1 MGHLLFFSKIE
12 LVFIRKGKNKSG
24 NISIQIVKKINRK
37 NRIVKHV
44 GTGKTVL
51 EIEELIKEAEDYLTS
66 ERIKS
71 GKLSLFDNR
80 LNKKEIDRILNRFE
94 FVKAY
99 DTVTYKLLE
108 YFYEKIGLSKIKDD
122 CFKDLV
128 LIRIVDPASKRQS
141 REVLEIKFNKKYSL
155 TSIYRCLKK
164 SFALNYQDRIEKIVY
179 EFVKNTTDKI
189 ISVLFFDVTTLY
201 YESFDEDD
209 FRKYGF
215 SKDNKH
221 NQPQIIVALTI
232 AKSGMPLSM
241 KIFQGNKFEGH
252 TIIPSIT
259 EIVTKFRID
268 NFVIV
273 ADSAMLNQNNLDLLE
288 GNKLKYIVG
297 ARLGNLNNKLFEQVI
312 SLEKIDNNSKRIKI
326 NNNRSLIISYSQK
339 RANKDR
345 SDREKQI
352 KKAQEKL
359 SIPSTITSRFKFLA
373 TDKNNT
379 YRLNNT
385 LIEKMEKL
393 EGLKGYVTNTD
404 DLSNEEII
412 KKYSD
417 LWQVEKAFRMSKSDL
432 KARPIFHTVKE
443 SITAHLAIVFTALA
457 VSRYIELKSN
467 LSIAKVIN
475 SLNQIKEIIV
485 KDKISKETTSKFTNF
500 SDQVK
505 KILSLTKLTWVT

>member
-1 MGHLLFFSKIE
+1 M
-12 LVFIRKGKNKSG
+12 FIRKVKNKSG
-24 NISIQIVKKINRK
+24 NIGIQIVKKINRK
-37 NRIVKHV
+37 NRIVKHI
-44 GTGKTVL
+44 GTGKTIL

-80 LNKKEIDRILNRFE
+80 LNKKEIDRILDRFE

-99 DTVTYKLLE
+99 YTVTYKLLE
-108 YFYEKIGLSKIKDD
+108 YFYQKIGLNKIKDD

-141 REVLEIKFNKKYSL
+141 RELLEIKFNKKYSL
-155 TSIYRCLKK
+155 TSIYRGLKK

-201 YESFDEDD
+201 YESFDEDA

-232 AKSGMPLSM
+232 ANSG
-241 KIFQGNKFEGH
+241 
-252 TIIPSIT
+252 
-259 EIVTKFRID
+259 
-268 NFVIV
+268 
-273 ADSAMLNQNNLDLLE
+273 
-288 GNKLKYIVG
+288 
-297 ARLGNLNNKLFEQVI
+297 
-312 SLEKIDNNSKRIKI
+312 
-326 NNNRSLIISYSQK
+326 
-339 RANKDR
+339 
-345 SDREKQI
+345 
-352 KKAQEKL
+352 
-359 SIPSTITSRFKFLA
+359 
-373 TDKNNT
+373 
-379 YRLNNT
+379 
-385 LIEKMEKL
+385 
-393 EGLKGYVTNTD
+393 
-404 DLSNEEII
+404 
-412 KKYSD
+412 
-417 LWQVEKAFRMSKSDL
+417 MSKSDL

-443 SITAHLAIVFTALA
+443 SITAHLTIVFTALA

-485 KDKISKETTSKFTNF
+485 KDKISEETTSKFTN
-500 SDQVK
+500 SSAQVK
-505 KILSLTKLTWVT
+505 EILSLTKLTWVT